1 MKGCRDV
8 VEILHYIWWGGGV
21 YADGTDEGKIE
32 VLWVPINGVHAD
44 CQLLPQQIVEKDWK
58 VIGMKSL

>member
-8 VEILHYIWWGGGV
+8 VENTSLHLGGGV
-21 YADGTDEGKIE
+21 HADGTDEGKFE

-44 CQLLPQQIVEKDWK
+44 CQSPPQQIVEKDWK